1 MTLLITDSLG
11 YTATHSVL
19 NAVIVQPACTSLTNV
34 AFTYA
39 PAKPLIHGSVAFTA
53 TIVPISATPP
63 ITYAWS
69 FGDGSV
75 VTITTPTVQHTYHVT
90 GTQTASLTAYNA
102 CTPLGVSAQ
111 NAITVEPYRIFLP
124 LAMRNH

>member
-11 YTATHSVL
+11 YTATHSVV

-39 PAKPLIHGSVAFTA
+39 PAKPLIHTSVAFTA

-63 ITYAWS
+63 IT
-69 FGDGSV
+69 
-75 VTITTPTVQHTYHVT
+75 TPTVQHTYHVT
-90 GTQTASLTAYNA
+90 G
-102 CTPLGVSAQ
+102 
-111 NAITVEPYRIFLP
+111 RIFLP